1 MLSTTEILLDWEE
14 PFTSQDYPILNYTV
28 LETEVATGNN
38 RMFTS
43 QALNHTYT
51 IPSIATQCREIEFSV
66 ISTNT
71 IGDSTSTTV
80 VAGLPVGKDHIYT
93 Y

>member
-1 MLSTTEILLDWEE
+1 MLSATEILLDWEE
-14 PFTSQDYPILNYTV
+14 PFTSQGYPILNYTV
-28 LETEVATGNN
+28 LETEVATGNS

-43 QALNHTYT
+43 QSLNHTHT

-66 ISTNT
+66 IATNT

-80 VAGLPVGKDHIYT
+80 VAGLPVGKDHVYT
-93 Y
+93 N